1 MESYYGEYNPN
12 GATLYSP
19 CYCIAPYDFDG
30 GAVMTFVTK
39 NFLDLPESC
48 TPGSGKKDIRY
59 KQHPVLVIL
68 SSVTA
73 VYIVTSKKVAE
84 VGMHFHHIRIGDRSN
99 RIATVYNPPLKS
111 DIVLAYLKDGQR
123 NTFSRSSF

>member
-1 MESYYGEYNPN
+1 
-12 GATLYSP
+12 
-19 CYCIAPYDFDG
+19 
-30 GAVMTFVTK
+30 MTFVTK
-39 NFLDLPESC
+39 NFLHLPESC

-84 VGMHFHHIRIGDRSN
+84 VGMHFHHIRIGN
-99 RIATVYNPPLKS
+99 RINRSATVNKPLLKS
-111 DIVLAYLKDGQR
+111 DIAPVYLQDGQR
-123 NTFSRSSF
+123 NTSTRMSH